1 MPAAPVEPANPRRP
15 LLAAGLLIGFSLLA
29 AGTARLT
36 GLGRTGLPES
46 RVVATRELR
55 FLDRPDGSVAVV
67 EPAGDRL
74 VELLPPGSNG
84 FLRGVLRGL
93 ARDRKLA
100 GIGDGPPFRLVR
112 WADGR
117 LSLEDPTT
125 GRRVDLG
132 AFGEGN
138 AAAFARL
145 LTLGRPAP

>member
-1 MPAAPVEPANPRRP
+1 MPTDPLQPSLPRRP
-15 LLAAGLLIGFSLLA
+15 LLAAGLLVGFSLLA
-29 AGTARLT
+29 AATARLT
-36 GLGRTGLPES
+36 GLGRTSLPES
-46 RVVATRELR
+46 RVVTARELR

-67 EPAGDRL
+67 EPEGERL
-74 VELLPPGSNG
+74 VELLPAGSNG

-100 GIGDGPPFRLVR
+100 GVGDGPPFRLVR

-132 AFGEGN
+132 AFGESN
-138 AAAFARL
+138 AGAFARL
-145 LTLGRPAP
+145 VTIGRSQP